1 MATDLDRQIEEKRRR
16 LRELVGR
23 GPRESPTEGI
33 NHLAVFALD
42 LEATA
47 EFYINVMG
55 MPVIGVTSNRD
66 EPRSTHMNVD
76 LGGGVSIAFFDFPHV
91 ERLKVPAPEGVGGM
105 MHVAIPISRERYDE
119 VEGRFK
125 ERGVPHRRIG
135 DSVYLKDPNG
145 MSIELIIA

>member
-1 MATDLDRQIEEKRRR
+1 MTWGSLHAR
-16 LRELVGR
+16 LTSRVLKNLFDHPPVKV
-23 GPRESPTEGI
+23 
-33 NHLAVFALD
+33 A
-42 LEATA
+42 
-47 EFYINVMG
+47 MG
-55 MPVIGVTSNRD
+55 MPVFGVTSNRD

-91 ERLKVPAPEGVGGM
+91 ERLKVPAPEEVGGM
-105 MHVAIPISRERYDE
+105 MHVAIPISPERYDE

-145 MSIELIIA
+145 MTIELIIA